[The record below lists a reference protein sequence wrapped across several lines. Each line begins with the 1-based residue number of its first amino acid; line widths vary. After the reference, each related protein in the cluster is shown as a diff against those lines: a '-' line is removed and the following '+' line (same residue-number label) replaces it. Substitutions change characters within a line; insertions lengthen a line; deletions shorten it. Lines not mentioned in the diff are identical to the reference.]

1 MTTIPGHNI
10 VIQQAGVL
18 HEATQHVKPNR
29 PNPEQFAAQQAA
41 TVAVE
46 KTKVQEPTSSERLA
60 ADREKEEKRPQ
71 ERSTKTKAKKKKM
84 EREQKSDDTGN
95 LLDTVA

>member
-29 PNPEQFAAQQAA
+29 PNPEQFATLQAE

-46 KTKVQEPTSSERLA
+46 KTKVQEPTDSERLA
-60 ADREKEEKRPQ
+60 ADKEKEKRPGK
-71 ERSTKTKAKKKKM
+71 RLTKTKAKKKEM
-84 EREQKSDDTGN
+84 ERKQRSDNTGN

>member
-41 TVAVE
+41 TVAIE

-60 ADREKEEKRPQ
+60 ADREKEKRPQ

>member
-10 VIQQAGVL
+10 VIQQAGVV

-46 KTKVQEPTSSERLA
+46 KTKVQEPTDSERMA
-60 ADREKEEKRPQ
+60 ADREKQKRLQ
-71 ERSTKTKAKKKKM
+71 ERLTKTKAKKKKL
-84 EREQKSDDTGN
+84 EREQKPDDTGN
-95 LLDTVA
+95 LLNTVA

>member
-29 PNPEQFAAQQAA
+29 PNPEQFANLQAEV
-41 TVAVE
+41 VAVE
-46 KTKVQEPTSSERLA
+46 KTKVQEPTDSERLA
-60 ADREKEEKRPQ
+60 ADKEKEKRPG

-84 EREQKSDDTGN
+84 ERKQRPDDTGN
-95 LLDTVA
+95 LLNTVA

>member
-46 KTKVQEPTSSERLA
+46 KTKVQEPTSSEGLA
-60 ADREKEEKRPQ
+60 ADREKEKRPQ

-84 EREQKSDDTGN
+84 EREQKPDDTGN
-95 LLDTVA
+95 LLNTVA

>member
-18 HEATQHVKPNR
+18 HEATQHLKPNR

-46 KTKVQEPTSSERLA
+46 KTKVQEPTNSERMA
-60 ADREKEEKRPQ
+60 ADREKEKQRQ
-71 ERSTKTKAKKKKM
+71 ERLTKTKAKKKK
-84 EREQKSDDTGN
+84 EREQKPDDTGN
-95 LLDTVA
+95 LLNTVA

>member
-18 HEATQHVKPNR
+18 HEATQHLRPNR

-46 KTKVQEPTSSERLA
+46 KTKVQEPTDSEKVA
-60 ADREKEEKRPQ
+60 ADREKEKRRQ
-71 ERSTKTKAKKKKM
+71 ERLTKTKAKKKKL
-84 EREQKSDDTGN
+84 EREQKPDDTGN
-95 LLDTVA
+95 LLNTVA

>member
-60 ADREKEEKRPQ
+60 ADREKEKRPQ

>member
-18 HEATQHVKPNR
+18 HEATQHIKPNR

-60 ADREKEEKRPQ
+60 ADREKEKRPQ